1 MGVYHLISIS
11 EDQLREWQGDHD
23 ELLRNLGSAIVLA
36 CLDPE
41 LSGVTVRD
49 AEPESPTGTPAPAI
63 TVKHVDSYDGDDF
76 TAWVWA
82 RGDEICMA
90 VEIEKSDLVSLSKMV
105 NAVLKSKFGEG
116 ERK

>member
-1 MGVYHLISIS
+1 MGVYHLLSIS

-23 ELLRNLGSAIVLA
+23 ELLRNLGSAVVLA

-49 AEPESPTGTPAPAI
+49 AELASPTGTPAPAI
-63 TVKHVDSYDGDDF
+63 TAKHVDTFDSDDF
-76 TAWVWA
+76 AVWVWA
-82 RGDEICMA
+82 RGDEIRMA
-90 VEIEKSDLVSLSKMV
+90 ADIERRDLVSLGKMV
-105 NAVLKSKFGEG
+105 NAVMKSRFGEG